1 MCFIVKS
8 ELLVQTPLIQT
19 ILLNEYDLLQQTR
32 KSSECDRF
40 RKHTSVNVPAAS
52 SPIARHASRLPE
64 NLYRRTKTTRV
75 SIITRY
81 P

>member
-40 RKHTSVNVPAAS
+40 
-52 SPIARHASRLPE
+52 E
-64 NLYRRTKTTRV
+64 NT
-75 SIITRY
+75 
-81 P
+81 PP